1 MAAPIPTAASFTPA
15 SPMGFWLTYGPRADP
30 VTALNW
36 GLTALSVAV
45 VVIVTALV
53 LAGVVLRRQRPA
65 GAMSDL
71 PVSRSAGGL
80 RWIYIGVALTLVCL
94 VGSLAWTVAVLAA
107 VNSPGGKPALTL
119 EVTGHQWWWEVTY
132 DGGPGGT
139 FTTANEIHIP
149 AGQPVLVKLKGAD
162 VIHSFWV
169 PSLTGKTDTIPGRTN
184 VTWLQADRPGVYR
197 GQCTEYC
204 GEQHA
209 HMALYV
215 QADSPAEFAAWRNGQ
230 LQAAALPA
238 TPQAGAGQQVFVARC
253 GACHTVRGT
262 EAGGVVGPDLTHLMS
277 RGTIAAGTL
286 PNTVATLSGWIEN
299 PQALKPG
306 ARMPPTDVPPP
317 QLAQLRAY
325 LETLK

>member
-1 MAAPIPTAASFTPA
+1 
-15 SPMGFWLTYGPRADP
+15 MGFWATYGPRADP

-36 GLTALSVAV
+36 GFSAISVAV
-45 VVIVTALV
+45 VVIVTVLV
-53 LAGVVLRRQRPA
+53 VVGVLRRAQRTA
-65 GAMSDL
+65 GPMADL
-71 PVSRSAGGL
+71 PVSRSQGGL
-80 RWIYIGVALTLVCL
+80 RWIYIGLALTIVAL
-94 VGSLAWTVAVLAA
+94 VGSLAWTVVVLAA
-107 VNSPGGKPALTL
+107 VNSPGGKPAVTL

-132 DGGPGGT
+132 LGGPGGT
-139 FTTANEIHIP
+139 FATANEIHIP
-149 AGQPVLVKLKGAD
+149 VGQPVLVKLKGAD

-169 PSLTGKTDTIPGRTN
+169 PSLTGKTDAIPGRTN

-215 QADSPAEFAAWRNGQ
+215 RADTPADFQAWRDAQ
-230 LQAAALPA
+230 LRAAPAPA
-238 TPQAGAGQQVFVARC
+238 TPQDSTGQQVFIARC

-262 EAGGVVGPDLTHLMS
+262 EAGGAVGPDLTHLMS
-277 RGTIAAGTL
+277 RATIAAGTL
-286 PNTVATLSGWIEN
+286 PNTIATLSGWIEN

-317 QLAQLRAY
+317 QLVALRAY